1 MKDACDRAL
10 SILGDHWAMPD
21 ADAARLARTCKA
33 LAERL
38 MPGLRKAHARQQRAH
53 RQRVRAL
60 FFGPHA
66 LFPPLAAHWCA
77 PDVNVT
83 VETAFR
89 ISATTGRVVLTERL
103 FSDANEERS
112 HTVIALTPQQRGGR
126 FAQLYRARDGPY
138 VFKVDAFD
146 AGDELFAYLRRW
158 TVQGQYYWP
167 CEHPEAFVSCLR
179 SIASAPLPL

>member
-10 SILGDHWAMPD
+10 SILCDHFAMAD

-83 VETAFR
+83 VETSFR

-112 HTVIALTPQQRGGR
+112 HTVIALTPQRGGR
-126 FAQLYRARDGPY
+126 FTQMYRSGDRPY
-138 VFKVDAFD
+138 DFKVDAFD
-146 AGDELFAYLRRW
+146 AGDELFANA
-158 TVQGQYYWP
+158 QI
-167 CEHPEAFVSCLR
+167 E
-179 SIASAPLPL
+179 